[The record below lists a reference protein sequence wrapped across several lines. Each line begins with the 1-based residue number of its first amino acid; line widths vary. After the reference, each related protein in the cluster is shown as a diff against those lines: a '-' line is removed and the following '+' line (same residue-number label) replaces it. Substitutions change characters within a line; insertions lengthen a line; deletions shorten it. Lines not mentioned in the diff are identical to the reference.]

1 MCPINNLTSREGTKM
16 ENDTTLKESVFLLSI
31 LLAIFGICIIGLG
44 MPPQIPILIIIGIV
58 IIFGKIKGA
67 SWDII
72 HKGIENGIKPGLIPI
87 FIFMLIGALVSVWIA
102 SGTIPTIMIYGFK
115 ILSAKLFLPSVF
127 IISLIVGVVVSS
139 FTTVSTVGI
148 ALSGMGQFMG
158 FDPAITVGAIVS
170 GAFLGHNISP
180 LADTTNLASAIAE
193 VDMFEHIANLMK
205 TAIPTIIIS
214 LVFFMFFGHSSNGA
228 TRSSISQLVNTL
240 SSTFH
245 ISLITL
251 LPILVIFLFSWKK
264 IPAIPTLL
272 VSIAASI
279 VIIYLYQPHYS
290 LIDLGNL
297 MQNGYV
303 SNTGVKSVDA
313 LLTRGGIQSMMG
325 SISLILLAL
334 SLGGLLIELKV
345 IDTLITSIS
354 NVVATKGRLIL
365 TTTLSC
371 IGVNIMVGE
380 QYLSMILPGRAFK
393 SQYDTINVQP
403 KELSSVLANAGAA
416 INPLIPWGVSGVFIK
431 GALGVSAIHYLP
443 FAISCIVAFIINIIF
458 GFMPSKKADKYVST
472 EKAS

>member
-1 MCPINNLTSREGTKM
+1 MRNN
-16 ENDTTLKESVFLLSI
+16 TTLVESVFLLSV

-44 MPPQIPILIIIGIV
+44 MPPQIPILIIIGVV

-115 ILSAKLFLPSVF
+115 ILSAQLFLPSVF

-180 LADTTNLASAIAE
+180 LADTTSLASAIAE

-228 TRSSISQLVNTL
+228 TGSSISQLVNTL

-251 LPILVIFLFSWKK
+251 LPVLVMFIFSWKK

-272 VSIAASI
+272 VSIAVSI
-279 VIIYLYQPHYS
+279 GVIYLYHPHFS
-290 LIDLGNL
+290 FLDLGNL
-297 MQNGYV
+297 IQDGYV
-303 SNTGVKSVDA
+303 SKTGVKSVDA
-313 LLTRGGIQSMMG
+313 LLTRGGIQSMMW
-325 SISLILLAL
+325 SVSLIFLAL
-334 SLGGLLIELKV
+334 SLGGLLVELKV

-354 NVVATKGRLIL
+354 NVVDTKGRLIL
-365 TTTLSC
+365 ITTLSC

-393 SQYDTINVQP
+393 SQYDAIHVQP

-431 GALGVSAIHYLP
+431 GTLGVSTINYLP
-443 FAISCIVAFIINIIF
+443 FTISCIVAFLINIII
-458 GFMPSKKADKYVST
+458 GFMKSKKKDNFDSM